1 MSSAFETERSN
12 PRLVAAIRERIA
24 DAGRI
29 TFREFMELALYHPR
43 HGYYRAVRRP
53 MGRRGDYVTSP
64 EVGPLFGAAIARQLR
79 EMWNVM
85 GRPRPFTVV
94 EAGAGSG
101 LLARD
106 IFESARR
113 AEPAFFD
120 ALRYRL
126 VETSPSLRALGQQL
140 LDELDLPDGTAVWL
154 ETMPTEIVGC
164 VLSNELIDA
173 FPIHRV
179 LVRNGRLNEVYVA
192 WRDGAFVEEVGD
204 PSTAE
209 IAAYFERL
217 SLLPGEGCYA
227 EVNLQ
232 APAWMR
238 SVARALRR
246 GFVLTFDYGY
256 EAAELYAPWRRD
268 GTLLCFHQ
276 QAPTADPYDRVG
288 RQDLTAS
295 VDFTTLIRTGE
306 EHGLITLG
314 LVTQARFLDA
324 LGLRQSP
331 PATEA
336 PAALDEYFAR
346 RRAIVELTDPAGLG
360 RIRVLAQAKG
370 VGRPRLAGLT
380 EPAPA

>member
-1 MSSAFETERSN
+1 MSSAFEAERSN

-24 DAGRI
+24 NGGRI

-43 HGYYRAVRRP
+43 HGYYRVARRP

-64 EVGPLFGAAIARQLR
+64 EVGPLFGAAIARQLQ
-79 EMWNVM
+79 EMWDVM
-85 GRPRPFTVV
+85 GRPHPFTVV

-101 LLARD
+101 VLARD
-106 IFESARR
+106 IIESARR
-113 AEPAFFD
+113 AGPAFFD
-120 ALRYRL
+120 ALRYGL
-126 VETSPSLRALGQQL
+126 VESSPSLRALGQQM
-140 LDELDLPDGTAVWL
+140 LDELDLPDGKALWL
-154 ETMPTEIVGC
+154 ETMPKEIVGC

-173 FPIHRV
+173 FPVHRV
-179 LVRNGRLNEVYVA
+179 LVRNHRLNEVYVV
-192 WRDGAFVEEVGD
+192 WRDSAFVEEIGD

-217 SLLPGEGCYA
+217 GLFPGEGCYA
-227 EVNLQ
+227 EVNLE
-232 APAWMR
+232 APAWMG
-238 SVARALRR
+238 SVARALHR

-268 GTLLCFHQ
+268 GTLLCFYQ

-314 LVTQARFLDA
+314 LVTQARFLYA
-324 LGLRQSP
+324 LGLRQES

-360 RIRVLAQAKG
+360 RIRVLVQAKG
-370 VGRPRLAGLT
+370 IGRPRLAGLAG
-380 EPAPA
+380 PAPA